1 MKKLVGLIIAVFLFH
16 SFYSQS
22 NDKLRT
28 NQFINTSP
36 IDSFLPNNSSVELL
50 EFSSFVKQRK
60 DSIFTFEKLVHSP
73 VFSDATQKEKIS
85 NQFKIE
91 YLKKFN
97 GKSEIFDIDADS
109 SEYAISSLGKFF
121 LSDLVDAY
129 IFQIKGFSCGTG
141 YKLYLV
147 TYDKTS
153 NKFIQETCV
162 YSVEICG
169 SSEFIK
175 KGAFYDINNDNQ
187 NELIVSSCLISLSE
201 LTGTNVNLEIY
212 SFDKNEFKKIQIT
225 DSLKTRIISKR
236 ILPCNYE

>member
-1 MKKLVGLIIAVFLFH
+1 MKKFIGLIVAVFLFH
-16 SFYSQS
+16 TYYSQS
-22 NDKLRT
+22 NDKLYT
-28 NQFINTSP
+28 SQFINTSP
-36 IDSFLPNNSSVELL
+36 IDSFLPNSSSVELL
-50 EFSSFVKQRK
+50 EFSSLLKQKK
-60 DSIFTFEKLVHSP
+60 DTVLTLSRFIPNYLFYDLTEKNI
-73 VFSDATQKEKIS
+73 IS

-91 YLKKFN
+91 YLKRFT

-109 SEYAISSLGKFF
+109 SEYVISSLGKFF
-121 LSDLVDAY
+121 LSDIVDAY

-141 YKLYLV
+141 YKLFLV

-201 LTGTNVNLEIY
+201 LTGINVNLEIY

-225 DSLKTRIISKR
+225 DTLKTQIISKR